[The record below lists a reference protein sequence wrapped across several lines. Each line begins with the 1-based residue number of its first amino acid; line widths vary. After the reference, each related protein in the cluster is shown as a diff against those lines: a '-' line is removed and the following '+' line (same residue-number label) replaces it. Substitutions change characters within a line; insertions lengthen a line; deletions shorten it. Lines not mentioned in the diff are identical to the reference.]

1 MQRRGRGFRTIGSAM
16 PRTDIYL
23 KVEVE
28 HDREESPDAIG
39 AELVRQL
46 KKLYIVRKGEVTN
59 YVRKSED

>member
-1 MQRRGRGFRTIGSAM
+1 M

-39 AELVRQL
+39 EELVRHL
-46 KKLYIVRKGEVTN
+46 KKLNIVRKGEVTN
-59 YVRKSED
+59 HIHKSND

>member
-1 MQRRGRGFRTIGSAM
+1 
-16 PRTDIYL
+16 
-23 KVEVE
+23 VEVE

-59 YVRKSED
+59 HVRKSED